1 MARPKPPLP
10 SRARE
15 LATGIENPSEQLSI
29 YYGLWAGSFVRGGE
43 LAALREASSAAL
55 ELANRYP
62 GTGEAA
68 VALRMHGMTDWYQ
81 GDFANA
87 RIRLERALAAFDPKR
102 DGDLAFRFGQDIGV
116 SIMNY
121 LALTLWPIGE
131 IGRARE
137 LQDAAIAR
145 AGETGHVATTAYAAS
160 YRSIFEM
167 MRHDA
172 RAAEP
177 YAAETLDLGREH
189 GLSLYVGYGA
199 VLSGWVRAQLVDR
212 SEGVAQMRDGLD
224 SLRQQGFSLTTPL
237 YYAHLA
243 ALEAELGES
252 DAALGTLDRALAE
265 IERT

>member
-160 YRSIFEM
+160 YRS
-167 MRHDA
+167 A
-172 RAAEP
+172 RCPCWMTFSRLLLSSPVRSSTSAWTVSLNGCEASTWLNSFTSSIESAAKLL
-177 YAAETLDLGREH
+177 TK
-189 GLSLYVGYGA
+189 
-199 VLSGWVRAQLVDR
+199 LSGFLISCAIP
-212 SEGVAQMRDGLD
+212 A
-224 SLRQQGFSLTTPL
+224 
-237 YYAHLA
+237 
-243 ALEAELGES
+243 
-252 DAALGTLDRALAE
+252 
-265 IERT
+265 